1 MQLKD
6 YYKILRVHP
15 TASETVIKKAFR
27 QLALQFHPD
36 KNPGNLIAEAH
47 FKEIQEAYQVLVD
60 PVQRE
65 EYNYKRWYNRS
76 IGKKYTEKALTP
88 TAILDECKKINKY
101 LASVNIFQLDYLSLN
116 HHLHDLLSEEAIAL
130 LRQYNDMDANK
141 NIVSELLAS
150 AHTLPLIYAE
160 PFAEKLK
167 VVAGV
172 DEGLKEMIR
181 LFLQNHRR
189 RYWWKKHQ
197 LIIITAITL
206 LLCLGIFWATRQ

>member
-15 TASETVIKKAFR
+15 TNSETVIKKAFR

-47 FKEIQEAYQVLVD
+47 FKEIQEAYEVLID

-76 IGKKYTEKALTP
+76 IGKKYTAKALTP
-88 TAILDECKKINKY
+88 TAILDECKKINNY

-116 HHLHDLLSEEAIAL
+116 HHIHDLLSEETIAL
-130 LRQYNDMDANK
+130 LRQYNDISANK
-141 NIVSELLAS
+141 NIVRELLTS
-150 AHTLPLIYAE
+150 AHRLPLVYAE
-160 PFAEKLK
+160 PIAEKLNT
-167 VVAGV
+167 VTGV
-172 DEGLKEMIR
+172 DEGLKETIR
-181 LFLQNHRR
+181 LFLRNHRR
-189 RYWWKKHQ
+189 SSWWKKYQ
-197 LIIITAITL
+197 LVIVAAITL
-206 LLCLGIFWATRQ
+206 LLCLGIFWITRQ